1 MLKFHHIQREVFSS
15 VSFGVCFVSTFQFLF
30 YPSIRML
37 GSKKLGCDT
46 TGRMKGEKEKGDCV
60 KMVANNA
67 DEEMLSRDMYIIGH

>member
-1 MLKFHHIQREVFSS
+1 
-15 VSFGVCFVSTFQFLF
+15 
-30 YPSIRML
+30 ML

-46 TGRMKGEKEKGDCV
+46 TGHMKEGKEKGDCV